1 MAHTAKAP
9 LITLLSTMRR
19 PYFMTLMGRR
29 VVEGQPWHFDHCL
42 MVFANPEG
50 LNILQPDQLRFV
62 PFWVQIHSIPF
73 EFRSPHL
80 AQFVAKDLGD
90 LIEIHKATLLEI
102 SGPFLRIRV
111 LLDITKPIRRGRMPP
126 ALPFKDNIRAL
137 PKSFFK
143 RDLFDMSNS
152 IPLEEMNLRSSQHN
166 QDLQEVVNQFL
177 PPGNF
182 SETQGQVDVQPRIDI
197 PNTTSSI
204 LTSVGQ
210 SVVSS
215 TPVSNF
221 QSLLCAVSRVMMSD
235 ALVIVHMDK
244 EKGVQ
249 LPATSIPITSV
260 PIFQPRPLTI
270 GGNSCTKRSYT
281 RQDMPS
287 STSVRSFLKKAC
299 VGDSDVVVPNVE
311 EDHVVPAGV
320 AEQPR
325 PEK

>member
-1 MAHTAKAP
+1 MLYQKIFSFRWYPFRILSQSAVFEGIWG
-9 LITLLSTMRR
+9 LFVIITSSLEGSCQENIN
-19 PYFMTLMGRR
+19 
-29 VVEGQPWHFDHCL
+29 VV
-42 MVFANPEG
+42 
-50 LNILQPDQLRFV
+50 
-62 PFWVQIHSIPF
+62 
-73 EFRSPHL
+73 
-80 AQFVAKDLGD
+80 GD
-90 LIEIHKATLLEI
+90 LASGYFLQKILL
-102 SGPFLRIRV
+102 L
-111 LLDITKPIRRGRMPP
+111 
-126 ALPFKDNIRAL
+126 
-137 PKSFFK
+137 

-287 STSVRSFLKKAC
+287 STSLEIVLQSVRVRVQHQFSVDAAVDNSRNKIGISVAVWNSSGEVVAAISSPLNGNLSPIMAEAKALATALNWC
-299 VGDSDVVVPNVE
+299 LII
-311 EDHVVPAGV
+311 
-320 AEQPR
+320 
-325 PEK
+325 